1 MITDQPE
8 KVIAAELIREKILHL
23 LSDEVPHG
31 VGVEVVTFKKRDDK
45 DILDIQA
52 TITAKRKVTK
62 EF

>member
-45 DILDIQA
+45 TFSIFRLLF
-52 TITAKRKVTK
+52 TAKRKVTK